1 MKAVLYA
8 RVSSEKQAEKD
19 LSIPA
24 QLKALRKYAIKRGWD
39 VVREFVDE
47 AESARTA
54 NRPAF
59 QDMIAL
65 AKQKESPFEAIL
77 VWKLSRFA
85 RNREDAV
92 LYKALLRKKGIQVI
106 SINEQIDESPSGKLL
121 EGMIEVIDEFYS
133 TNLAQNTRRGMKENA
148 QRGFFNGGA
157 VAYGYKAVHIQVNG
171 MEKRKLEVN
180 ELEAPL
186 VRKVFKWCL
195 EGEGAKEIVKRF
207 NAEGC
212 KTRAGKPWGKP
223 AIYYML
229 RNELYTGT
237 LLWNRYNKSNG
248 AQVTNPLSE
257 LIRIPNH
264 HPALVSQAHFS
275 QAQKLLA
282 QRSPKLIHPRQVASE
297 HLLSGLLFCVRC
309 GSKMIAVTAKSGR
322 FSYYAC
328 QKYLKQG
335 KQVCRHKMLNTDKL
349 ELFII
354 NVLKERILTEEHL
367 TKLVTMIAEELQAIR
382 EESKGK
388 LELVDKKLADV
399 ERRLGKLYRL
409 VEDDKV
415 SFDEIAPRLRELGA
429 RRNEL
434 LSEKGSL
441 ESQAV
446 GCPVNSLDP
455 SPAEVKRYVEDLR
468 ETLEQGSLMEQKG
481 FLRSFIKRI
490 DLDHPNAEIE
500 YTVPMTPPKKKE
512 PLRKEVLSIVQNGSP
527 GRAVSDLFMALRV
540 QTIKISLDE
549 LVHARKRQRT
559 A

>member
-1 MKAVLYA
+1 
-8 RVSSEKQAEKD
+8 
-19 LSIPA
+19 
-24 QLKALRKYAIKRGWD
+24 
-39 VVREFVDE
+39 
-47 AESARTA
+47 
-54 NRPAF
+54 
-59 QDMIAL
+59 
-65 AKQKESPFEAIL
+65 
-77 VWKLSRFA
+77 
-85 RNREDAV
+85 
-92 LYKALLRKKGIQVI
+92 
-106 SINEQIDESPSGKLL
+106 
-121 EGMIEVIDEFYS
+121 
-133 TNLAQNTRRGMKENA
+133 
-148 QRGFFNGGA
+148 
-157 VAYGYKAVHIQVNG
+157 
-171 MEKRKLEVN
+171 
-180 ELEAPL
+180 
-186 VRKVFKWCL
+186 
-195 EGEGAKEIVKRF
+195 
-207 NAEGC
+207 
-212 KTRAGKPWGKP
+212 
-223 AIYYML
+223 ML

-248 AQVTNPLSE
+248 AQVTNPPGE

-264 HPALVSQAHFS
+264 HAALVSQADFS
-275 QAQKLLA
+275 QAQKLIE

-367 TKLVTMIAEELQAIR
+367 TKLVTMIAEELRAIR
-382 EESKGK
+382 EDSTGK

-415 SFDEIAPRLRELGA
+415 SFDQISPRLRELTA
-429 RRNEL
+429 LRDEVL
-434 LSEKGSL
+434 AEKGSL

-512 PLRKEVLSIVQNGSP
+512 PLRREVLPIVQNGSP
-527 GRAVSDLFMALRV
+527 
-540 QTIKISLDE
+540 E
-549 LVHARKRQRT
+549 
-559 A
+559 

>member
-39 VVREFVDE
+39 VVQEFVDE

-59 QDMIAL
+59 QEMIAS

-92 LYKALLRKKGIQVI
+92 LYKALLRKKGIQVL

-133 TNLAQNTRRGMKENA
+133 TNLAQDTRRGMKENA

-171 MEKRKLEVN
+171 TEKRKLEIN
-180 ELEAPL
+180 DLEAPM

-207 NAEGC
+207 NAESH
-212 KTRAGKPWGKP
+212 KTRSGKPWGKP
-223 AIYYML
+223 AVYYML

-237 LLWNRYNKSNG
+237 LLWNRYNKTNG
-248 AQVTNPLSE
+248 TPMVNPPGE

-264 HPALVSQAHFS
+264 HPALVSYAEFS
-275 QAQKLLA
+275 QAQKLLE

-309 GSKMIAVTAKSGR
+309 SSKMIAVTAKSGR

-349 ELFII
+349 ELFFV

-367 TKLVTMIAEELQAIR
+367 TKLVTMIAEELHTIR
-382 EESKGK
+382 AESKGK

-399 ERRLGKLYRL
+399 ERRLSKLYRL

-415 SFDEIAPRLRELGA
+415 SFDEISPRLRELTA
-429 RRNEL
+429 LRDEAL
-434 LSEKGSL
+434 AEKTTLEGRMEGSAIPDL
-441 ESQAV
+441 
-446 GCPVNSLDP
+446 
-455 SPAEVKRYVEDLR
+455 SPAEARRYVQDLR
-468 ETLEQGSLMEQKG
+468 ETLEKGSLMERKG
-481 FLRSFIKRI
+481 FIRSFVKRI
-490 DLDHPNAEIE
+490 DLDHPTAEIE

-512 PLRKEVLSIVQNGSP
+512 PLRREVLSIGQNGSP
-527 GRAVSDLFMALRV
+527 SY
-540 QTIKISLDE
+540 THSE
-549 LVHARKRQRT
+549 LG
-559 A
+559 

>member
-1 MKAVLYA
+1 
-8 RVSSEKQAEKD
+8 
-19 LSIPA
+19 
-24 QLKALRKYAIKRGWD
+24 
-39 VVREFVDE
+39 
-47 AESARTA
+47 
-54 NRPAF
+54 
-59 QDMIAL
+59 
-65 AKQKESPFEAIL
+65 
-77 VWKLSRFA
+77 
-85 RNREDAV
+85 
-92 LYKALLRKKGIQVI
+92 
-106 SINEQIDESPSGKLL
+106 
-121 EGMIEVIDEFYS
+121 
-133 TNLAQNTRRGMKENA
+133 
-148 QRGFFNGGA
+148 
-157 VAYGYKAVHIQVNG
+157 
-171 MEKRKLEVN
+171 
-180 ELEAPL
+180 
-186 VRKVFKWCL
+186 
-195 EGEGAKEIVKRF
+195 
-207 NAEGC
+207 
-212 KTRAGKPWGKP
+212 
-223 AIYYML
+223 ML

-248 AQVTNPLSE
+248 AQTVNPPGE
-257 LIRIPNH
+257 LIRLPH
-264 HPALVSQAHFS
+264 HHSALVSQADFS
-275 QAQKLLA
+275 QAQKLIE

-367 TKLVTMIAEELQAIR
+367 TKLITMIAEELRAIR
-382 EESKGK
+382 EDSTGK

-415 SFDEIAPRLRELGA
+415 SFDQISPRLRELTA
-429 RRNEL
+429 LRDEVL
-434 LSEKGSL
+434 AEKGSL

-468 ETLEQGSLMEQKG
+468 ETLETGSLMEQKG

-500 YTVPMTPPKKKE
+500 YTVPMTPPKQKE
-512 PLRKEVLSIVQNGSP
+512 PLRREVLPIVQNGSP
-527 GRAVSDLFMALRV
+527 GRTRRLHSSRLWRDSFRSASRR
-540 QTIKISLDE
+540 S
-549 LVHARKRQRT
+549 
-559 A
+559 